1 MKVILIILRLQ
12 KNPLITL
19 DKLRTLI
26 IFLLLLLSCDFNYE
40 SNDNIVARAGEKTMT
55 NEELIEKLPKIINSE
70 DSLIISNKIINN
82 WALNQ
87 LLIKNAEINLS
98 SEEVEKIEKISR
110 EYYNDLLIST
120 YKNKVASY
128 NSDTL
133 VLDDE
138 ISEYYNSNFDN
149 FILYEDI
156 IKGRYVRLNKNNFN
170 LNEIKRRFKRF
181 NEQDLTFFDSISLQ
195 LLNYSLNDTTWVNKD
210 LFFNKIPVLKDEE
223 IDRIVKKTLYVV
235 KEDSLDVYLIKINDF
250 IVINDKAPLDYIY
263 NRIEELIKNKKRVDF
278 IKKFET
284 ETIENAKLENNF
296 EIIK

>member
-55 NEELIEKLPKIINSE
+55 NKELIEKLPKIINSE

-138 ISEYYNSNFDN
+138 ISEYYNANFDN

>member
-1 MKVILIILRLQ
+1 MRVILITLRLQ
-12 KNPLITL
+12 KNLLITL
-19 DKLRTLI
+19 DKLRKLF
-26 IFLLLLLSCDFNYE
+26 IFLLLILSCDFNTE
-40 SNDNIVARAGEKTMT
+40 LNDNIIARVGDKTLSKKD
-55 NEELIEKLPKIINSE
+55 LIDKLPKNINSD
-70 DSLIISNKIINN
+70 DSIIISNKIINN

-87 LLIKNAEINLS
+87 LLIDNAEINLS
-98 SEEVEKIEKISR
+98 SEEVEKIEKISSD
-110 EYYNDLLIST
+110 YYNDLLIST

-138 ISEYYNSNFDN
+138 ISKYYDSNFEN
-149 FILYEDI
+149 FLLYEDI

-170 LNEIKRRFKRF
+170 LNEIKRRFRRF

-195 LLNYSLNDTTWVNKD
+195 LLNYSLNDSTWVNKD

-223 IDRIVKKTLYVV
+223 IERIVKKTLYVV

-250 IVINDKAPLDYIY
+250 IGINDKAPIDYIY

-284 ETIENAKLENNF
+284 ETIENAKIENNF

>member
-1 MKVILIILRLQ
+1 MKAILIILQSQ

-19 DKLRTLI
+19 DKLRTLL

-40 SNDNIVARAGEKTMT
+40 SNDNIVARAGEKTLT

-70 DSLIISNKIINN
+70 DSLIISNKIIND

-98 SEEVEKIEKISR
+98 SEEVEKIEKISS

-120 YKNKVASY
+120 YKNKIASY

-138 ISEYYNSNFDN
+138 ISEYYKSNFDN
-149 FILYEDI
+149 FLLYEDI

-170 LNEIKRRFKRF
+170 LNEIKRRFRRF

-223 IDRIVKKTLYVV
+223 IERIVKKTLYVV

-250 IVINDKAPLDYIY
+250 IGINGKAPLDYIY
-263 NRIEELIKNKKRVDF
+263 YRIEELIKNKKKVDF

>member
-55 NEELIEKLPKIINSE
+55 NKELIEKLPKIINSE

>member
-1 MKVILIILRLQ
+1 MKAILIILQSQ

-19 DKLRTLI
+19 DKLRTLL

-40 SNDNIVARAGEKTMT
+40 SNDNIVARAGEKTLT

-70 DSLIISNKIINN
+70 DSLIISNKIIND

-98 SEEVEKIEKISR
+98 SKEVEKIEKISS

-120 YKNKVASY
+120 YKNKIASY

-138 ISEYYNSNFDN
+138 ISDYYNSNFDN
-149 FILYEDI
+149 FLLYEDI

-170 LNEIKRRFKRF
+170 LNEIKRRFRRF

-195 LLNYSLNDTTWVNKD
+195 LLNYSLNDSTWVNKD

-223 IDRIVKKTLYVV
+223 IERIVKKTLYVV

-250 IVINDKAPLDYIY
+250 IGINGKAPLDYIY
-263 NRIEELIKNKKRVDF
+263 YRIEELIKNKKKVDF

>member
-1 MKVILIILRLQ
+1 MRVILITLRLQ
-12 KNPLITL
+12 KNLLITL
-19 DKLRTLI
+19 DKLRKLF
-26 IFLLLLLSCDFNYE
+26 IFLLLILSCDFNTE
-40 SNDNIVARAGEKTMT
+40 LNDNIIARVGDKTLSKKD
-55 NEELIEKLPKIINSE
+55 LIDKLPKNINSD
-70 DSLIISNKIINN
+70 DSIIISNKIINN
-82 WALNQ
+82 WALNE
-87 LLIKNAEINLS
+87 LLIDNAEINLS
-98 SEEVEKIEKISR
+98 SEEVEKIEKISSD
-110 EYYNDLLIST
+110 YYNDLLIST
-120 YKNKVASY
+120 YKNKIASY

-138 ISEYYNSNFDN
+138 ISKYYDSNFEN
-149 FILYEDI
+149 FLLYEDI

-170 LNEIKRRFKRF
+170 LNEIKRRFRRF

-223 IDRIVKKTLYVV
+223 IERIVKKTLYVV

-250 IVINDKAPLDYIY
+250 IDINDKAPLDYIY

-284 ETIENAKLENNF
+284 ETIENAKIENNF

>member
-40 SNDNIVARAGEKTMT
+40 SNDNIVARVGEKTMT

-128 NSDTL
+128 NSETL

>member
-1 MKVILIILRLQ
+1 MKVILTTLRLQ
-12 KNPLITL
+12 KNLLITL
-19 DKLRTLI
+19 DKLRKLFFFLI
-26 IFLLLLLSCDFNYE
+26 LLLSCNFNTE
-40 SNDNIVARAGEKTMT
+40 SNDNIVARAGEKTLT
-55 NEELIEKLPKIINSE
+55 KEELIDKLPKIINLE
-70 DSLIISNKIINN
+70 DSIIISNKIINN

-87 LLIKNAEINLS
+87 LLIENAEINLS
-98 SEEVEKIEKISR
+98 SEEIEKIEKISS

-133 VLDDE
+133 VLDNE

-149 FILYEDI
+149 FLLYEDI

-170 LNEIKRRFKRF
+170 LNEIKRRFRRF

-210 LFFNKIPVLKDEE
+210 LFFNKIPVLKDDE
-223 IDRIVKKTLYVV
+223 IERIVKKTLYVV

-250 IVINDKAPLDYIY
+250 IGINDKAPLDYIY
-263 NRIEELIKNKKRVDF
+263 NRIEELVKNKKKVDF

>member
-1 MKVILIILRLQ
+1 MKVILIILQSQ

-26 IFLLLLLSCDFNYE
+26 VFLLLLFSCDFNYE
-40 SNDNIVARAGEKTMT
+40 SKDNIVARAGEKTLT

-98 SEEVEKIEKISR
+98 SEEVEKIEKISS

-149 FILYEDI
+149 FLLYEDI

-170 LNEIKRRFKRF
+170 LNEIKRRFRRF

-210 LFFNKIPVLKDEE
+210 LFFNKIQVLKDEE
-223 IDRIVKKTLYVV
+223 IERIVKKTLYVV

-250 IVINDKAPLDYIY
+250 IDINDKAPLDYIY

-284 ETIENAKLENNF
+284 ETIENAKIENNF

>member
-1 MKVILIILRLQ
+1 MKAILIILRSQ

-19 DKLRTLI
+19 DKLRTLL

-40 SNDNIVARAGEKTMT
+40 SNDNIVARAGEKTLT

-70 DSLIISNKIINN
+70 DSLIISNKIIND

-98 SEEVEKIEKISR
+98 SEEVEKIEKISS

-120 YKNKVASY
+120 YKNKIASY

-149 FILYEDI
+149 FLLYEDI

-170 LNEIKRRFKRF
+170 LNEIKRRFRRF

-223 IDRIVKKTLYVV
+223 IERIVKKTLYVV

-250 IVINDKAPLDYIY
+250 IGINDKAPIDYIY
-263 NRIEELIKNKKRVDF
+263 YRIEELIKNKKRVDF

-284 ETIENAKLENNF
+284 ETIENAKIENNF

>member
-1 MKVILIILRLQ
+1 MKAILIILQSQ

-19 DKLRTLI
+19 DKLRTLL

-70 DSLIISNKIINN
+70 DSLIISNKIIND

-98 SEEVEKIEKISR
+98 SEEVEKIKKISS

-149 FILYEDI
+149 FLLYEDI

-170 LNEIKRRFKRF
+170 LNEIKRRFRRF

-195 LLNYSLNDTTWVNKD
+195 LLNYSLNDSTWVNKD

-223 IDRIVKKTLYVV
+223 IERIVKKTLYVV

-250 IVINDKAPLDYIY
+250 IGINDKAPLDYIY
-263 NRIEELIKNKKRVDF
+263 NRIEELIKNKKKVDF

>member
-1 MKVILIILRLQ
+1 MKVILIILLLQ

-26 IFLLLLLSCDFNYE
+26 IFLLFLFSCDFNYE
-40 SNDNIVARAGEKTMT
+40 SNDNIVARAGEKTLT

-70 DSLIISNKIINN
+70 DSLIISNKIIND

-98 SEEVEKIEKISR
+98 SKEVEKIEKISR

-149 FILYEDI
+149 FLLYEDI

-170 LNEIKRRFKRF
+170 LNEIKRRFRRF

-223 IDRIVKKTLYVV
+223 IERIVKKTLYVV

-250 IVINDKAPLDYIY
+250 IGINGKAPLDYIY
-263 NRIEELIKNKKRVDF
+263 YRIEELIKNKKKVDF

>member
-1 MKVILIILRLQ
+1 MKAILIILQSQ

-19 DKLRTLI
+19 DKLRTLL
-26 IFLLLLLSCDFNYE
+26 IFLLLLFSCDFNYE
-40 SNDNIVARAGEKTMT
+40 SNDNIVARAGEKTLT

-70 DSLIISNKIINN
+70 DSLIISNKIIKN

-98 SEEVEKIEKISR
+98 SEEVEKIEKISS

-149 FILYEDI
+149 FLLYEDI

-170 LNEIKRRFKRF
+170 LNEIKRRFRRF

-223 IDRIVKKTLYVV
+223 IERIVKKTLYVV

-250 IVINDKAPLDYIY
+250 IGINDKAPLDYIY
-263 NRIEELIKNKKRVDF
+263 YRIEELIKNKKKVDF

>member
-1 MKVILIILRLQ
+1 MKAILIILQSQ

-19 DKLRTLI
+19 DKLRTLL

-40 SNDNIVARAGEKTMT
+40 SNDNIVARAGEKTLT
-55 NEELIEKLPKIINSE
+55 NEALIEKLPKIINSE
-70 DSLIISNKIINN
+70 DSLIISNKIIND

-98 SEEVEKIEKISR
+98 SKEVEKIEKISR

-149 FILYEDI
+149 FLLYEDI

-170 LNEIKRRFKRF
+170 LNEIKRRFRRF

-195 LLNYSLNDTTWVNKD
+195 LLNYSLNDSTWVNKD

-223 IDRIVKKTLYVV
+223 IERIVKKTLYVV

-250 IVINDKAPLDYIY
+250 IGINGKAPLDYIY
-263 NRIEELIKNKKRVDF
+263 YRIEELIKNKKKVDF

>member
-1 MKVILIILRLQ
+1 MKAILIILQLQ

-19 DKLRTLI
+19 DKLRTLL

-40 SNDNIVARAGEKTMT
+40 SNDNIVARAGEKTLT

-70 DSLIISNKIINN
+70 DSLIISNKIIND

-98 SEEVEKIEKISR
+98 SKEVEKIEKISR

-149 FILYEDI
+149 FLLYEDI

-170 LNEIKRRFKRF
+170 LNEIKRRFRRF

-223 IDRIVKKTLYVV
+223 IERIVKKTLYVV

-250 IVINDKAPLDYIY
+250 IGINGKAPLDYIY
-263 NRIEELIKNKKRVDF
+263 YRIEELIKNKKKVDF

>member
-1 MKVILIILRLQ
+1 MKAILIILQSQ

-19 DKLRTLI
+19 DKLRTLL
-26 IFLLLLLSCDFNYE
+26 IFLLLLFSCDFNYE
-40 SNDNIVARAGEKTMT
+40 SNDNIVARAGEKTLT

-70 DSLIISNKIINN
+70 DSLIISNKIIND

-98 SEEVEKIEKISR
+98 SEEVEKIEKISS

-120 YKNKVASY
+120 YKNKIASY

-149 FILYEDI
+149 FLLYEDI

-170 LNEIKRRFKRF
+170 LNEIKRRFRRF

-210 LFFNKIPVLKDEE
+210 LFFNKIPVLNDEE
-223 IDRIVKKTLYVV
+223 IERIVKKTLYVV

-250 IVINDKAPLDYIY
+250 IGINGKAPLDYIY
-263 NRIEELIKNKKRVDF
+263 YRIEELIKNKKKVDF

>member
-1 MKVILIILRLQ
+1 MKVILIILQLQ

-19 DKLRTLI
+19 DKLRTLL
-26 IFLLLLLSCDFNYE
+26 IFLSLLFSCDFNYE
-40 SNDNIVARAGEKTMT
+40 SNDNIVARAGEKTLT

-98 SEEVEKIEKISR
+98 SEEVEKIEKISS

-149 FILYEDI
+149 FLLYEDI

-170 LNEIKRRFKRF
+170 LNEIKRRFRRF

-223 IDRIVKKTLYVV
+223 IERIVKKTLYVV

-250 IVINDKAPLDYIY
+250 IGINGKAPLDYIY
-263 NRIEELIKNKKRVDF
+263 YRIEELIKNKKKVDF

>member
-1 MKVILIILRLQ
+1 MKAILIILQSQ

-19 DKLRTLI
+19 DKLRTLL

-40 SNDNIVARAGEKTMT
+40 SNDNIVARAGEKTLT

-70 DSLIISNKIINN
+70 DSLIISNKIIND

-98 SEEVEKIEKISR
+98 SEEVEKIEKISS

-120 YKNKVASY
+120 YKNKIASY

-149 FILYEDI
+149 FLLYEDI

-170 LNEIKRRFKRF
+170 LNEIKRRFRRF

-195 LLNYSLNDTTWVNKD
+195 LLNYSLNDSTWVNKD

-223 IDRIVKKTLYVV
+223 IERIVKKTLYVV

-250 IVINDKAPLDYIY
+250 IGINDKAPLDYIY
-263 NRIEELIKNKKRVDF
+263 YRIEELIKNKKKVDF

>member
-1 MKVILIILRLQ
+1 MRVILITLRLQ
-12 KNPLITL
+12 KNLLITL
-19 DKLRTLI
+19 DKLRKLF
-26 IFLLLLLSCDFNYE
+26 IFLLLILSCDFNTE
-40 SNDNIVARAGEKTMT
+40 LNDNIIARVGDKTLSKKD
-55 NEELIEKLPKIINSE
+55 LIDKLPKNINSD
-70 DSLIISNKIINN
+70 DSIIISNKIINN

-87 LLIKNAEINLS
+87 LLIDNAEINLS
-98 SEEVEKIEKISR
+98 SEEVEKIEKISSD
-110 EYYNDLLIST
+110 YYNDLLIST

-138 ISEYYNSNFDN
+138 ISKYYDSNFEN
-149 FILYEDI
+149 FLLYEDI

-170 LNEIKRRFKRF
+170 LNEIKRRFRRF

-223 IDRIVKKTLYVV
+223 IERIVKKTLYVV

-250 IVINDKAPLDYIY
+250 IGINDKAPIDYIY

-284 ETIENAKLENNF
+284 ETIENAKIENNF

>member
-1 MKVILIILRLQ
+1 MKAILIILQSQ

-19 DKLRTLI
+19 DKLRTLL

-40 SNDNIVARAGEKTMT
+40 SNDNIVARAGEKTLT

-70 DSLIISNKIINN
+70 DSLIISNKIIND

-98 SEEVEKIEKISR
+98 IKEVEKIEKISR

-149 FILYEDI
+149 FLLYEDI

-170 LNEIKRRFKRF
+170 LNEIKRRFRRF

-195 LLNYSLNDTTWVNKD
+195 LLNYSLNDSTWVNKD

-223 IDRIVKKTLYVV
+223 IERIVKKTLYVV

-250 IVINDKAPLDYIY
+250 IGINDKAPLDYIY
-263 NRIEELIKNKKRVDF
+263 YRIEELIKNKKKVDF

>member
-40 SNDNIVARAGEKTMT
+40 SNDNIVARVGEKTMT
-55 NEELIEKLPKIINSE
+55 NEELIEKIPKIINSE

-133 VLDDE
+133 VLNDE

>member
-1 MKVILIILRLQ
+1 LR
-12 KNPLITL
+12 
-19 DKLRTLI
+19 KLFI
-26 IFLLLLLSCDFNYE
+26 LLLLILSCDFNTE
-40 SNDNIVARAGEKTMT
+40 LNDNIVARVGDKTLSK
-55 NEELIEKLPKIINSE
+55 EDLINKLPKIVNSE
-70 DSLIISNKIINN
+70 DSIIISNKIINN

-87 LLIKNAEINLS
+87 LLIDNAEINLS
-98 SEEVEKIEKISR
+98 NEEVEKIEKISND
-110 EYYNDLLIST
+110 YYNDLLIST

-138 ISEYYNSNFDN
+138 ISEYYDSNFEN
-149 FILYEDI
+149 FLLYEDI
-156 IKGRYVRLNKNNFN
+156 IKGRYIRLNKNNFN
-170 LNEIKRRFKRF
+170 LNEIKRRFRRF

-223 IDRIVKKTLYVV
+223 IERIVKKTLYVV

-250 IVINDKAPLDYIY
+250 IDINDKAPLDYIY

-284 ETIENAKLENNF
+284 ETIENAKIENNF

>member
-1 MKVILIILRLQ
+1 MKAILIILQSQ

-19 DKLRTLI
+19 DKLRTLL

-40 SNDNIVARAGEKTMT
+40 SNDNIVARAGEKTLT

-70 DSLIISNKIINN
+70 DSLIISNKIIND

-98 SEEVEKIEKISR
+98 SEEVEKIEKISS

-149 FILYEDI
+149 FLLYEDI

-170 LNEIKRRFKRF
+170 LNEIKRRFRRF

-223 IDRIVKKTLYVV
+223 IERIVKKTLYVV

-250 IVINDKAPLDYIY
+250 IGINDKAPLDYIY
-263 NRIEELIKNKKRVDF
+263 YRIEELIKNKKKVDF

>member
-1 MKVILIILRLQ
+1 MKVILIILQSQ

-26 IFLLLLLSCDFNYE
+26 VFLLLLFSCDFNYE
-40 SNDNIVARAGEKTMT
+40 SKDNIVARAGEKTLT

-98 SEEVEKIEKISR
+98 SEEVEKIEKISS

-149 FILYEDI
+149 FLLYEDI

-170 LNEIKRRFKRF
+170 LNEIKRRFRRF

-210 LFFNKIPVLKDEE
+210 LFFNKIQVLKDEE
-223 IDRIVKKTLYVV
+223 IERIVKKTLYVV

-250 IVINDKAPLDYIY
+250 IGINDKAPLDYIY
-263 NRIEELIKNKKRVDF
+263 NRIEELIKNKKKVDF

>member
-1 MKVILIILRLQ
+1 MRVILITLRLQ
-12 KNPLITL
+12 KNLLITL
-19 DKLRTLI
+19 DKLRKLF
-26 IFLLLLLSCDFNYE
+26 IFLLLILSCDFNTE
-40 SNDNIVARAGEKTMT
+40 LNDNIIARVGDKTLSKKD
-55 NEELIEKLPKIINSE
+55 LIDKLPKNINSD
-70 DSLIISNKIINN
+70 DSIIISNKIINN

-87 LLIKNAEINLS
+87 LLIDNAEINLS
-98 SEEVEKIEKISR
+98 SEEVEKIEKISSD
-110 EYYNDLLIST
+110 YYNDLLIST

-138 ISEYYNSNFDN
+138 ISKYYDSNFEN
-149 FILYEDI
+149 FLLYEDI

-170 LNEIKRRFKRF
+170 LNEIKRRFRRF

-210 LFFNKIPVLKDEE
+210 LFFNKIPVLKDQE
-223 IDRIVKKTLYVV
+223 IERIVKKTLYVV

-250 IVINDKAPLDYIY
+250 IDINDKAPLDYIY

-284 ETIENAKLENNF
+284 ETIENAKIENNF

>member
-1 MKVILIILRLQ
+1 MKAILIILQSQ

-19 DKLRTLI
+19 DKLRTLL

-40 SNDNIVARAGEKTMT
+40 SNDNIVARAGEKTLT

-70 DSLIISNKIINN
+70 DSLIISNKIIND

-98 SEEVEKIEKISR
+98 SEEVEKIEKISS

-149 FILYEDI
+149 FLLYEDI

-170 LNEIKRRFKRF
+170 LNEIKRRFRRF

-195 LLNYSLNDTTWVNKD
+195 LLNYSLNDSTWVNKD

-223 IDRIVKKTLYVV
+223 IERIVKKTLYVV

-250 IVINDKAPLDYIY
+250 IGINDKAPLDYIY
-263 NRIEELIKNKKRVDF
+263 YRIEELIKNKKKVDF
-278 IKKFET
+278 IKKFEI

>member
-12 KNPLITL
+12 KNPPITL

-26 IFLLLLLSCDFNYE
+26 ISLLLLLSCDFNYE

-70 DSLIISNKIINN
+70 DSLIISNKIIKN

-98 SEEVEKIEKISR
+98 SEEVEKIEKISS

-149 FILYEDI
+149 FLLYEDI

-170 LNEIKRRFKRF
+170 LNEIKRRFRRF

-223 IDRIVKKTLYVV
+223 IERIVKKTLYVV

-250 IVINDKAPLDYIY
+250 IGINDKAPLDYIY
-263 NRIEELIKNKKRVDF
+263 NRIEELIKNKKKVDF

-284 ETIENAKLENNF
+284 EIIENAKLEKNF

>member
-1 MKVILIILRLQ
+1 MKVILIILQSQ

-26 IFLLLLLSCDFNYE
+26 VFLLLLFSCDFNYE
-40 SNDNIVARAGEKTMT
+40 SKDNIVARAGEKTLT

-98 SEEVEKIEKISR
+98 SEEVEKIEKISS

-149 FILYEDI
+149 FLLYEDI

-170 LNEIKRRFKRF
+170 LNEIKRRFRRF

-223 IDRIVKKTLYVV
+223 IERIVKKTLYVV

-250 IVINDKAPLDYIY
+250 IGINDKAPIDYIY

-284 ETIENAKLENNF
+284 ETIENAKIENNF

>member
-1 MKVILIILRLQ
+1 MRVILITLRLQ
-12 KNPLITL
+12 KNLLITL
-19 DKLRTLI
+19 DKLRKLF
-26 IFLLLLLSCDFNYE
+26 IFLLLILSCDFNTE
-40 SNDNIVARAGEKTMT
+40 LNDNIIARVGDKTLSKKD
-55 NEELIEKLPKIINSE
+55 LIDKLPKNINSD
-70 DSLIISNKIINN
+70 DSIIISNKIINN

-87 LLIKNAEINLS
+87 LLIDNAEINLS
-98 SEEVEKIEKISR
+98 SEEVEKIEKISSD
-110 EYYNDLLIST
+110 YYNDLLIST
-120 YKNKVASY
+120 YKNKIASY

-138 ISEYYNSNFDN
+138 ISKYYDSNFEN
-149 FILYEDI
+149 FLLYEDI

-170 LNEIKRRFKRF
+170 LNEIKRRFRRF

-223 IDRIVKKTLYVV
+223 IERIVKKTLYVV

-250 IVINDKAPLDYIY
+250 IDINDKAPLDYIY

-284 ETIENAKLENNF
+284 ETIENAKIENNF

>member
-1 MKVILIILRLQ
+1 MKAILIILQSQ

-19 DKLRTLI
+19 DKLRTLL

-40 SNDNIVARAGEKTMT
+40 SNDNIVARAGEKTLT

-70 DSLIISNKIINN
+70 DSLIISNKIIND

-98 SEEVEKIEKISR
+98 SKEVEKIEKISR

-149 FILYEDI
+149 FLLYEDI

-170 LNEIKRRFKRF
+170 LNEIKRRFRRF

-195 LLNYSLNDTTWVNKD
+195 LLNYSLNDSTWVNKD

-223 IDRIVKKTLYVV
+223 IERIVKKTLYVV
-235 KEDSLDVYLIKINDF
+235 TEDSLDVYLIKINDF
-250 IVINDKAPLDYIY
+250 IGINGNAPLDYIY
-263 NRIEELIKNKKRVDF
+263 YRIEELIKNKKKVDF

>member
-1 MKVILIILRLQ
+1 LR
-12 KNPLITL
+12 
-19 DKLRTLI
+19 KLFI
-26 IFLLLLLSCDFNYE
+26 LLLLILSCDFNTE
-40 SNDNIVARAGEKTMT
+40 LNDNIVARVGDKTLSK
-55 NEELIEKLPKIINSE
+55 EDLINKLPKIVNSE
-70 DSLIISNKIINN
+70 DSIIISNKIINN

-87 LLIKNAEINLS
+87 LLIDNAEINLS
-98 SEEVEKIEKISR
+98 NEEVEKIEKISND
-110 EYYNDLLIST
+110 YYNDLLIST
-120 YKNKVASY
+120 YKNKLASY

-138 ISEYYNSNFDN
+138 ISEYYDSNFEN
-149 FILYEDI
+149 FLLYEDI

-170 LNEIKRRFKRF
+170 LNEIKRRFRRF

-195 LLNYSLNDTTWVNKD
+195 LLNYSLNDTIWVNKD

-223 IDRIVKKTLYVV
+223 IERIVKKTLYVV

-250 IVINDKAPLDYIY
+250 IDINDKAPLDYIY
-263 NRIEELIKNKKRVDF
+263 NRIEELIKNKKKVDF

-284 ETIENAKLENNF
+284 ETIENAKIENNF

>member
-1 MKVILIILRLQ
+1 MRVILIILLLQ
-12 KNPLITL
+12 KNLLITL
-19 DKLRTLI
+19 DKLRKLFI
-26 IFLLLLLSCDFNYE
+26 LLLLILSCDFNTE
-40 SNDNIVARAGEKTMT
+40 LNDNIVARVGDKTLSK
-55 NEELIEKLPKIINSE
+55 EDLINKLPKIVNSE
-70 DSLIISNKIINN
+70 DSIIISNKIINN

-87 LLIKNAEINLS
+87 LLIDNAEINLS
-98 SEEVEKIEKISR
+98 SEEVEKIEKISSD
-110 EYYNDLLIST
+110 YYNDLLIST
-120 YKNKVASY
+120 YKNKIASY

-133 VLDDE
+133 VLNDE
-138 ISEYYNSNFDN
+138 ISKYYDSNFEN
-149 FILYEDI
+149 FLLYEDI

-170 LNEIKRRFKRF
+170 LNEIKRRFRRF

-195 LLNYSLNDTTWVNKD
+195 LLNYSLNDTIWVNKD

-223 IDRIVKKTLYVV
+223 IERIVKKTLYVV

-250 IVINDKAPLDYIY
+250 IDINDKAPLDYIY

-284 ETIENAKLENNF
+284 ETIENAKIENNF

>member
-1 MKVILIILRLQ
+1 M
-12 KNPLITL
+12 
-19 DKLRTLI
+19 
-26 IFLLLLLSCDFNYE
+26 
-40 SNDNIVARAGEKTMT
+40 
-55 NEELIEKLPKIINSE
+55 
-70 DSLIISNKIINN
+70 
-82 WALNQ
+82 
-87 LLIKNAEINLS
+87 
-98 SEEVEKIEKISR
+98 
-110 EYYNDLLIST
+110 
-120 YKNKVASY
+120 ASY

-133 VLDDE
+133 VLDNE

-149 FILYEDI
+149 FLLYEDI

-170 LNEIKRRFKRF
+170 LNEIKRRFRRF

-210 LFFNKIPVLKDEE
+210 LFFNKIPVLKDDE
-223 IDRIVKKTLYVV
+223 IERIVKKTLYVV

-250 IVINDKAPLDYIY
+250 IGINDKAPLDYIY
-263 NRIEELIKNKKRVDF
+263 KRIEELVKNKKKVDF

>member
-1 MKVILIILRLQ
+1 MKAILIILQSQ

-19 DKLRTLI
+19 DKLRTLL

-40 SNDNIVARAGEKTMT
+40 SNDNIVARAGEKTLT

-70 DSLIISNKIINN
+70 DSLIISNKIIND

-98 SEEVEKIEKISR
+98 SKEVEKIEKISR

-120 YKNKVASY
+120 YKNKIASY

-149 FILYEDI
+149 FLLYEDI

-170 LNEIKRRFKRF
+170 LNEIKRRFRRF

-195 LLNYSLNDTTWVNKD
+195 LLNYSLNDSTWVNKD

-223 IDRIVKKTLYVV
+223 IERIVKKTLYVV

-250 IVINDKAPLDYIY
+250 IGINGKAPLDYIY
-263 NRIEELIKNKKRVDF
+263 YRIEELIKNKKKVDF